1 MQSYSLGSILAFPIS
16 TGKTE
21 DNGMIPPFS
30 PSILSHLGPPS
41 SCFRRQRFLG
51 PCHSLPLS
59 PSFGDK
65 FQKTNYHKREEGR
78 QRKKSFC
85 FRYLF
90 LYLFLTFLFLRKK
103 KRERERE
110 RPKPDYRSCHVGI
123 MFLGTF
129 NRLSDYFSTSLA
141 RWLGLSNFL
150 FLLGLVAK
158 RHSITSLSL
167 MTGLLWSAK
176 TACRQHRD
184 MAYTRWPGLVTK
196 RCTLFNPPT
205 TIGPRFSKSFFH
217 KGLRIF
223 PSSFKW

>member
-1 MQSYSLGSILAFPIS
+1 MHSYSLGSILPFPIS
-16 TGKTE
+16 IGKTK
-21 DNGMIPPFS
+21 DNEMISPFS
-30 PSILSHLGPPS
+30 PSIRSHLGPPS

-59 PSFGDK
+59 PSFWDK

-90 LYLFLTFLFLRKK
+90 LYLFLTFRFLKK
-103 KRERERE
+103 ERE
-110 RPKPDYRSCHVGI
+110 RPKPAYRSCHVGI

-167 MTGLLWSAK
+167 MTRLLWSAK
-176 TACRQHRD
+176 TACRQHPD
-184 MAYTRWPGLVTK
+184 MAYTRWLGLVTK
-196 RCTLFNPPT
+196 RWALFNPLI
-205 TIGPRFSKSFFH
+205 TIGPKFSKSFFT
-217 KGLRIF
+217 KV
-223 PSSFKW
+223 